1 MNTRS
6 TLRVSRL
13 SVLFICF
20 LSCTVGSLQLAAAQT
35 WDTLGRIPSE
45 AMMQRVLVSS
55 TGAMYAYTADENTES
70 WRSLDGGKTWH
81 VLLHQGQVQLF
92 KDGRVVVAERD
103 PENKY
108 RTNIMLSSDN
118 GFQWKEIGA
127 ASWCRGV
134 LVLHIGRD
142 DRLYTLCQ
150 GAIERAG
157 DNELI
162 VFRALYN
169 EILSMAVFD
178 DYLVA
183 QNHTHL
189 GWTDQ
194 SGTTSWTYNNEL
206 RGNCN
211 YEFVCGTALDSL
223 YVIISNR
230 NSETSRPCPAT
241 IQTNVGDAENWH
253 GELTEGETWDIAL
266 FDALTAYASN
276 SVLGVVRRDVDGM
289 WFQNSINSPQC
300 HDLFAA
306 PDGAL
311 YALDSTNTVFRLPQ
325 ADQPYKRLAFTGE
338 FETSSLLNKTERDSV
353 HILNTGI
360 AAVTVDSLRLSRES
374 NSPLRIV
381 YEDMQLPFVLQPGE
395 KLAVHLETM
404 FTASD
409 SSEIYDTLTVYA
421 GELRLSETILARANL
436 PSVEAEQSWADK
448 ISAGREINVSL
459 DLWNI
464 GTHPFRLDSLSIIA
478 DSRLEY
484 IRYDSAGFNLPGY
497 SSRPVSLPAIVNVD
511 RRVKYAVFIMPL
523 VRDTISLFIRYYTD
537 FGELEQTV
545 NLAVPEFRIANRSST
560 SKDPV
565 YLNANASAPFSLWL
579 ANTGNIDY
587 NIDSICL
594 ISEPD
599 VLSIDT
605 ANLNPEK
612 YLACHDVLSL
622 PVRAHGLP
630 DTTVVCTVILKT
642 EFGELE
648 QAYALE
654 VIDAELPSGS
664 DWTTM
669 SNLPGVNSLKYNG
682 NGAKLGLYSG
692 SLIVL
697 DARDGVTVGAF
708 RHNRAGRYANEPTL
722 AGVGDVGMSWDG
734 RLIALGARIDANDE
748 KSAILELMDV
758 KTRKI
763 INSTS
768 FPEPRQRIHSTR
780 FLPGDSLVAMSFVG
794 PAYDDVNMIR
804 HEGKFGVYSLRSN
817 TWKYLNEELPSRS
830 IDLAADGR
838 FVQFRQYFYYREW
851 SGSHYDFTTRKY
863 TTFLYDME
871 TEALLDVP
879 FRNCTIHFSQ
889 DGAGRMFHHWY
900 QYGDSLL
907 ATVLQRSPIHFTDI
921 PGVEPNG
928 AILPDGEHYAYI
940 PTDYWGK
947 ANLNFLRIVHLK
959 SGGIVVGECFEHDV
973 ALNAFAISPDGSKIA
988 FVDVNGLVWQ
998 QDLDC
1003 EFEDIRTV
1011 DVDEADVNS
1020 GFSLRVSPNPTNS
1033 LLLVAHPQMSNG
1045 RIRILDMTGRES
1057 LSFTFSDKQESQV
1070 NVESLSPGVYCL
1082 EISDGSHRAS
1092 IMFVRR

>member
-6 TLRVSRL
+6 KLRVSRL

-35 WDTLGRIPSE
+35 WDTLGRIPTE
-45 AMMQRVLVSS
+45 AVMQRVLVSS
-55 TGAMYAYTADENTES
+55 TGAMYAYTLDENTES

-103 PENKY
+103 PYNKD

-127 ASWCRGV
+127 SWCYGV

-142 DRLYTLCQ
+142 DRLYTLCRRTV
-150 GAIERAG
+150 ERAG
-157 DNELI
+157 DKELI
-162 VFRALYN
+162 VFRAFYN
-169 EILSMAVFD
+169 EILSMAAFD

-194 SGTTSWTYNNEL
+194 SGTTSWTYNKEL
-206 RGNCN
+206 RGKCN
-211 YEFVCGTALDSL
+211 YGFVCGTALDSL

-289 WFQNSINSPQC
+289 WFENSINSPQC

-311 YALDSTNTVFRLPQ
+311 YALDSNNTVFRLPQ

-338 FETSSLLNKTERDSV
+338 IETSSLLNKTERDTV

-360 AAVTVDSLRLSRES
+360 AAVIIDSLRLGRES

-381 YEDMQLPFVLQPGE
+381 YEDMQLPYVLQPGE
-395 KLAVHLETM
+395 KLAIYLETM

-409 SSEIYDTLTVYA
+409 SSEITDSLTVYA
-421 GELRLSETILARANL
+421 GELRLSEIILARANL
-436 PSVEAEQSWADK
+436 PSVEPKQSWADK
-448 ISAGREINVSL
+448 ISAGREIKVSL
-459 DLWNI
+459 DLRNI

-497 SSRPVSLPAIVNVD
+497 SSRPASLPGTVDVNN
-511 RRVKYAVFIMPL
+511 RVSFDVSIMPL
-523 VRDTISLFIRYYTD
+523 VRDTISFSVRYYTD
-537 FGELEQTV
+537 FGEPQQNV
-545 NLAVPEFRIANRSST
+545 RLALPEFRIVNRSST
-560 SKDPV
+560 SRDSV
-565 YLNANASAPFSLWL
+565 FLNTNASAPFSLWL
-579 ANTGNIDY
+579 DNTGNIDY

-622 PVRAHGLP
+622 PLRAHGLP

-648 QAYALE
+648 QSYALD
-654 VIDAELPSGS
+654 VVDAELPSQS
-664 DWTTM
+664 DWTTL
-669 SNLPGVNSLKYNG
+669 SNQTGVYSLEYNG

-692 SLIVL
+692 SLTVL

-708 RHNRAGRYANEPTL
+708 RHNRTGKYSDEYTL
-722 AGVGDVGMSWDG
+722 SGGGDIGMSWDG
-734 RLIALGARIDANDE
+734 RLVALGSRIDATDE
-748 KSAILELMDV
+748 KRAILKLVDV
-758 KTRKI
+758 KTRKTV
-763 INSTS
+763 NSIS
-768 FPEPRQRIHSTR
+768 FPELKQRIHSTR

-804 HEGKFGVYSLRSN
+804 HEGKFGVYSLQSN

-830 IDLAADGR
+830 IDLAANGR
-838 FVQFRQYFYYREW
+838 FVQFRQYYYYRTW
-851 SGSHYDFTTRKY
+851 SGSHYDVTTRKY

-889 DGAGRMFHHWY
+889 DGAVRMFHNWTKFT
-900 QYGDSLL
+900 DSLL
-907 ATVLQRSPIHFTDI
+907 TTVLQRSPIRFTEI
-921 PGVEPNG
+921 VNVNTNG

-959 SGGIVVGECFEHDV
+959 SGGIVVGECFEHDI

-998 QDLDC
+998 QDFDC
-1003 EFEDIRTV
+1003 ELEDIRTV
-1011 DVDEADVNS
+1011 AVDEADVNKD
-1020 GFSLRVSPNPTNS
+1020 FSLRVFPNPTNS
-1033 LLLVAHPQMSNG
+1033 LLLVAHPEMSSG
-1045 RIRILDMTGRES
+1045 RVRILDMTGRES

-1082 EISDGSHRAS
+1082 EVSDGSRHAS
-1092 IMFVRR
+1092 QLFVRR